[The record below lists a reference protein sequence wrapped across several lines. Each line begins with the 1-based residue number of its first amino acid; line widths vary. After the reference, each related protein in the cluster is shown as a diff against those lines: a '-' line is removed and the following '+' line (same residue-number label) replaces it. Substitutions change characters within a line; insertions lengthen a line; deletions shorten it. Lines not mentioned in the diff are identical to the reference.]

1 MTTDEKLKYEKEMT
15 KKATT
20 LSLQEMR
27 DDLDGINRD
36 VYNNQG
42 DRNWWFMVVS
52 HKIYGSNAMH
62 SEIRKNWVKKLNKNK
77 ERFIEDFTNNDRT
90 LENFANKT
98 PTLGEDADERMNWPI
113 CVAYWINL
121 RN

>member
-1 MTTDEKLKYEKEMT
+1 MNEKQQMLNICSRNEDFCDREQLFNAYQTFFAKDSDSCQEKMTTDEKLKYEKEMT

-42 DRNWWFMVVS
+42 DRN
-52 HKIYGSNAMH
+52 
-62 SEIRKNWVKKLNKNK
+62 
-77 ERFIEDFTNNDRT
+77 
-90 LENFANKT
+90 
-98 PTLGEDADERMNWPI
+98 
-113 CVAYWINL
+113 
-121 RN
+121 